1 MAETERGRNGE
12 RENRPI
18 AQSPRRRVAEWDRG
32 RFHDKLQKANTG
44 WKIED
49 EERGNSTILF
59 IENLVA

>member
-1 MAETERGRNGE
+1 MRICVSKEGE
-12 RENRPI
+12 SPHRPI
-18 AQSPRRRVAEWDRG
+18 AQSPRRRVAARERR